1 MYVSKGVTCFCGWSN
16 KPVWTCQNA
25 TCNGVCIVISSDQH
39 KLYQIYIIVLQINTH
54 SVPASLISGI
64 WFALLG
70 ENQEKVKPNRMSA
83 SEDFDEISGDRPDK
97 IKNSNTI
104 EALTEIENTS
114 GDSMKGTFDEND
126 LRDLQVLL
134 DQPQKHVT
142 PFETYISYQISTKTR
157 RIEFEKQNYV
167 VRRRYSDFE
176 WLKNQLS
183 VCYPTLIIPP
193 LPEKHS
199 LFEQI
204 DRYDRDFITSRM
216 LLLHR
221 FLNRLADHPVLSCD
235 KKYQA
240 FLIDTPVEFS
250 TFKKSFTGFGLFG
263 KVSESLQNM
272 ASSYIS
278 KSRTV
283 EFEKMSEYV
292 DKLSEKIHTMEKIG
306 QRIQKER
313 IAYLQDLQMMQPI
326 LNHWRAYEPNLSEGL
341 QAIGEASN
349 TCAESR
355 RKLVDSQKP
364 NLSVPLH
371 EYGLYIESAKDA
383 LRNRDNAQMDY
394 EVHMEQLCRVKAEQT
409 QLETAPLSD
418 HPVMFGMN
426 MWKSPEQVQQQRMQQ
441 LEAGA
446 STLAQQVEVSRD
458 KMECA
463 NENLRADFERWN
475 QIKSRDLKNILQR
488 MADLHINMYEQSLA
502 AWSAAL
508 PTVKNES
515 QPQT

>member
-1 MYVSKGVTCFCGWSN
+1 
-16 KPVWTCQNA
+16 
-25 TCNGVCIVISSDQH
+25 
-39 KLYQIYIIVLQINTH
+39 
-54 SVPASLISGI
+54 
-64 WFALLG
+64 
-70 ENQEKVKPNRMSA
+70 MSA
-83 SEDFDEISGDRPDK
+83 GSENLEEDYVDHTDRMR
-97 IKNSNTI
+97 NSNTI
-104 EALTEIENTS
+104 EALTEIENA
-114 GDSMKGTFDEND
+114 GDLILMKGTFNQND

-142 PFETYISYQISTKTR
+142 PFETYISYQVSTKTS

-176 WLKNQLS
+176 WLRNQLS
-183 VCYPTLIIPP
+183 LCYPTLIVPP

-216 LLLHR
+216 QLLHR

-235 KKYQA
+235 KKFEA

-250 TFKKSFTGFGLFG
+250 TFKKSFAGFGLFG
-263 KVSESLQNM
+263 KMSESLQNM
-272 ASSYIS
+272 ASSYVA
-278 KSRTV
+278 KGRTV

-292 DKLSEKIHTMEKIG
+292 DKLSEKIRTMEKIG

-313 IAYLQDLQMMQPI
+313 TAYLQDLQMVQPI
-326 LNHWRAYEPNLSEGL
+326 LNQWQAYEPNLSQGL
-341 QAIGEASN
+341 QAIGEAAI
-349 TCAESR
+349 TCADAQ
-355 RKLVDSQKP
+355 RKLVDCQKP
-364 NLSVPLH
+364 SLSVPLH
-371 EYGLYIESAKDA
+371 EYGLYTEAAKDS
-383 LRNRDNAQMDY
+383 LRNRDNAQIDY

-441 LEAGA
+441 LETGA
-446 STLAQQVEVSRD
+446 STLAVQVEVSRD

-475 QIKSRDLKNILQR
+475 QVKSRDLKNILQE
-488 MADLHINMYEQSLA
+488 MADLHIKMYEQSLN
-502 AWSAAL
+502 AWSKAL
-508 PTVKNES
+508 PIVKNES
-515 QPQT
+515 QAQI